1 MILRNNKIFQTLS
14 LLNIAFGRYKWQIA
28 AMAVLTSMSGV
39 LEGIGINAVIPL
51 FSLAD
56 KNQPEASDII
66 SKTIKNIF
74 LFFHI
79 NPTVKYLLI
88 LIAALFVVKALF
100 LFISQFITL
109 RISADYQ
116 KKTRSELLQLFL
128 QTHWPYLSKQKIGHI
143 DQVLVQNVYDSST
156 FLIHIGA
163 GFLIVINLLI
173 YSLLVINISSAVVF
187 LALIFGFLVIICFRP
202 LFYKT
207 RMVSHQ
213 IVKKKK
219 NLAHYLNENIIG
231 AKSVK
236 SMSIEEQVFKNC
248 LKYFDD
254 LKNLQIKVGWMASLN
269 QILLQPIGI
278 FFIIGVFVFFYK
290 NTLLNFASFAVSIY
304 AITKVFSNI
313 QSVQSEIYSWNAGLP
328 SLLSVLGFRDEVLR
342 HQEENVGGKK
352 FGFRNFLEFRD
363 VAFSYDKD
371 GSEAVLSDISFPVKK
386 GEIVGLIGSS
396 GAGKTTIVDLLLRL
410 LRPVQGKIVLDELD
424 ISEIS
429 LQDWRINVGYVSQ
442 DIFLINDT
450 ILNNIKFYG
459 DSIAFEEVVA
469 AAKTANIYEFINSLP
484 EKFETMVG
492 ERGIQLSVG
501 QRQRVVL
508 ARILARKPK
517 ILILDEAT
525 SALDNESE
533 ALIQKS
539 LEKLRGEVTIIAIA
553 HRLSTVLDFDK
564 LLVLEGGKIV
574 EVGVPRE
581 LLKDPNS
588 HFYKLYNLKR

>member
-88 LIAALFVVKALF
+88 LIASLFVVKALF

-352 FGFRNFLEFRD
+352 FGFRNFLAFRD

-508 ARILARKPK
+508 ARILARKPT
-517 ILILDEAT
+517 ILILDA
-525 SALDNESE
+525 
-533 ALIQKS
+533 
-539 LEKLRGEVTIIAIA
+539 
-553 HRLSTVLDFDK
+553 
-564 LLVLEGGKIV
+564 
-574 EVGVPRE
+574 
-581 LLKDPNS
+581 
-588 HFYKLYNLKR
+588 